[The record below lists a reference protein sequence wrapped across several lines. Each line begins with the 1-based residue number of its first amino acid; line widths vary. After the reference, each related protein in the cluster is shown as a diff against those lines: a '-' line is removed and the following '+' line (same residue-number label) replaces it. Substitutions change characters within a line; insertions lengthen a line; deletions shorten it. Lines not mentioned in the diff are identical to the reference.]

1 MPPVRE
7 LPKLNEDLDETNLQK
22 HINKIKLKPT
32 STHVVQVDDSKLDEF
47 ARANMTDRVLA
58 QRQDL
63 AEGISELLV
72 SAALAAGSNENITV
86 NCILLPSSIVS

>member
-1 MPPVRE
+1 MRQPTKPDQ
-7 LPKLNEDLDETNLQK
+7 DLDEANLQK

-47 ARANMTDRVLA
+47 ERANMTDRVLA

-63 AEGISELLV
+63 AERISELLV